1 MKYWT
6 IFRTLTIAA
15 TLFTMSA
22 CLALAQSDWRDEI
35 SKKEAIRIVREF
47 SNPDDAAPIEIKGE
61 HGWIKVI
68 ASDRTFEINTLDR
81 RVFDMSMLHSNQ
93 SKWYQ
98 YDHNNPDI
106 YLQMLPEQMLR
117 ETVISFMKKH
127 FPNPDAF
134 NELKVDL
141 PIESLKKNKR
151 FAPFI
156 RLVFQKK
163 YPNGTFGSAFCS
175 VTVTTLDAEVIG
187 YIHWDTQ
194 DIISPMPRLSPE
206 QAMNCALNTVFTDG
220 EPVKVD
226 ELKLMLPDRFDNQ
239 RLVYKLRARGTSP
252 YYNGRGVYLG
262 IWVDANT
269 GEVLGNDMLT
279 GLASTKDKFQL
290 KRTKQRS
297 VETISK
303 RLKLKTDG
311 REVESQVQPLLLSG
325 SPYLP
330 VKCLTD
336 GKSDFRFNKGG
347 LAIITKR
354 CNVKLIA
361 GSTRYKVEGKPFVSA
376 TPVQLVNDRLYI
388 PLDLYRQV
396 SGREAKYD
404 LSTQTIDLI
413 SRTP

>member
-1 MKYWT
+1 MVDLAPIQTSQFRHSAETSPSHDDIALGNTEIQMKYWT

-194 DIISPMPRLSPE
+194 DIIFANAAAQPG
-206 QAMNCALNTVFTDG
+206 TG
-220 EPVKVD
+220 D
-226 ELKLMLPDRFDNQ
+226 EL
-239 RLVYKLRARGTSP
+239 RAEHSLYR
-252 YYNGRGVYLG
+252 
-262 IWVDANT
+262 W
-269 GEVLGNDMLT
+269 
-279 GLASTKDKFQL
+279 
-290 KRTKQRS
+290 RT
-297 VETISK
+297 
-303 RLKLKTDG
+303 
-311 REVESQVQPLLLSG
+311 
-325 SPYLP
+325 
-330 VKCLTD
+330 
-336 GKSDFRFNKGG
+336 GKSR
-347 LAIITKR
+347 
-354 CNVKLIA
+354 
-361 GSTRYKVEGKPFVSA
+361 
-376 TPVQLVNDRLYI
+376 
-388 PLDLYRQV
+388 
-396 SGREAKYD
+396 
-404 LSTQTIDLI
+404 
-413 SRTP
+413 